1 MGGILCSGVDSV
13 RTMTARIGIAEH
25 RAVQCQTGSAPPP
38 LARLFIPGVE
48 ALPFPPLEKKL
59 SATTGGLTRRAAGK
73 KTLVEGSQHGPQHKQ
88 GSCELGYALAARA
101 SDKSSRIHLAQ
112 CEPRPQPLPVLYL
125 SRLVSR
131 VPTYRYGLTSPIPL
145 ADGGLY

>member
-1 MGGILCSGVDSV
+1 MCSGVDSV
-13 RTMTARIGIAEH
+13 RTMTARISIAEH

-48 ALPFPPLEKKL
+48 ALPFPPLEKNYL
-59 SATTGGLTRRAAGK
+59 LLRAGSQDVPLVK
-73 KTLVEGSQHGPQHKQ
+73 KTLVEGSQHGRQHKQ